1 MAALHDKEGSGC
13 MTGIVTGTDES
24 FEAEVLKADVPVVV
38 DFSAGWCAPC
48 RAMEPIMEEIAREQ
62 AGKLKVVKLN
72 VDDSPSV
79 PTRFRVQSLPTLIV
93 FLDGQPVDRVAGLL
107 SKAKL
112 MARVGDHIRDL

>member
-1 MAALHDKEGSGC
+1 MA
-13 MTGIVTGTDES
+13 GIVTGTDES

-38 DFSAGWCAPC
+38 DFSAAWCAPC

-62 AGKLKVVKLN
+62 AGKLKVVKLD

-79 PTRFRVQSLPTLIV
+79 ATRFRVQSLPTLIV

-107 SKAKL
+107 SKDKL
-112 MARVGDHIRDL
+112 MARFGDHIREL